1 MSLLPEYIKI
11 DNNANLARHTSSMG
25 VVNLDKQALS
35 HYRIQKARILEE
47 KKLLNNTIDQIS
59 ELRSELDG
67 LKQLVKTYM
76 VA

>member
-1 MSLLPEYIKI
+1 MEKWLS
-11 DNNANLARHTSSMG
+11 T
-25 VVNLDKQALS
+25 S